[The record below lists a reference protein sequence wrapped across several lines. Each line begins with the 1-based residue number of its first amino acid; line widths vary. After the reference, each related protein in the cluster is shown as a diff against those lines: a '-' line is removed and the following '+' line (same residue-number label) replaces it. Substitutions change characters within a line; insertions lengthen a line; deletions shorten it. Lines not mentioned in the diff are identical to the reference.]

1 MLTLSLVTLA
11 ATAALCRRALESW
24 AAPGALLALFWLV
37 QVVPGL
43 PGDGRDVPPLGIA
56 WIALSCLSFAIGG
69 AVGQA
74 VAGAED
80 EPEPPPLT
88 LPAAEATM
96 LVGTLLGLGFL
107 AIRTVTVGPSWSY
120 SGDDDVPILLKPAYA
135 AQFATPALGGMAL
148 AVGGSRRRKA
158 LALAT
163 LAPAV
168 ATLLLSTRRTVLLL
182 ALLHAAGG
190 YLAARAWVDRGRVRP
205 FSGRRL
211 ALMVPAAAFLVA
223 AVFVAAAVRVR
234 LTGREASLGD
244 FAASALD
251 GLDLRALAEQWPRI
265 RHLFFGYL
273 LTFSQWIELN
283 WSSFPAPEF
292 GAWTFSGPF
301 TLLDLAD
308 RPYAEDFEISPGV
321 WTNVYGA
328 FHGLILDFS
337 PVGSLLA
344 LLVVGLIGGV
354 AYRRTAAGDARALPA
369 LIGVYVAILYSFI
382 SSPLR
387 YNVACIAIVY
397 VGLYA
402 RTIGR
407 SAARSGY
414 ERLPVARSRKNRGAS
429 TGTTPAPEV
438 GVLSTRR

>member
-11 ATAALCRRALESW
+11 ATAAPCRRALESW

-43 PGDGRDVPPLGIA
+43 LGDGRDVPALGVA
-56 WIALSCLSFAIGG
+56 WIALSCLAFAIGG

-74 VAGAED
+74 VAGGMD
-80 EPEPPPLT
+80 EPGPPPLT

-96 LVGTLLGLGFL
+96 IVGTLLGLGFL

-120 SGDDDVPILLKPAYA
+120 SGDDDVPMLLKPVYA

-148 AVGGSRRRKA
+148 AVGGSRRRTV

-234 LTGREASLGD
+234 LTGREANLGD
-244 FAASALD
+244 FAASAFD
-251 GLDLRALAEQWPRI
+251 GLDLPGPRRAVAPDPPPLLRLPADLLAVDRAELVGLPRP
-265 RHLFFGYL
+265 RVRR
-273 LTFSQWIELN
+273 
-283 WSSFPAPEF
+283 
-292 GAWTFSGPF
+292 
-301 TLLDLAD
+301 LDLLRPLHPARPGRPTIRRGLRDLAGRLDQRLRRLPRPDPRLHAARRPAGAGRRRPD
-308 RPYAEDFEISPGV
+308 R
-321 WTNVYGA
+321 
-328 FHGLILDFS
+328 
-337 PVGSLLA
+337 
-344 LLVVGLIGGV
+344 
-354 AYRRTAAGDARALPA
+354 RRRVSTDGRRRREGAAG
-369 LIGVYVAILYSFI
+369 
-382 SSPLR
+382 
-387 YNVACIAIVY
+387 
-397 VGLYA
+397 
-402 RTIGR
+402 
-407 SAARSGY
+407 ARSGCMW
-414 ERLPVARSRKNRGAS
+414 RSFIASFPPRCGTTSPASRSSTSGSTPWRSVAR
-429 TGTTPAPEV
+429 
-438 GVLSTRR
+438 RRRPVPVDRPPGRSPRWSKFDHRSDP